1 MLENNQQTIV
11 EKNKSVVEIDLKKGE
26 KRKLTLFG
34 FKGKVALSI
43 IILVYVNIALLVG
56 MIYGLASDET
66 LTFGV
71 LLMVMIAIN
80 IIFPIKLSKVIR
92 NHNKIE

>member
-34 FKGKVALSI
+34 FKGKWL
-43 IILVYVNIALLVG
+43 YLL
-56 MIYGLASDET
+56 L
-66 LTFGV
+66 F
-71 LLMVMIAIN
+71 
-80 IIFPIKLSKVIR
+80 
-92 NHNKIE
+92 

>member
-1 MLENNQQTIV
+1 MIIIHKKGVGNMLENNQQTIV

-43 IILVYVNIALLVG
+43 IILV
-56 MIYGLASDET
+56 
-66 LTFGV
+66 
-71 LLMVMIAIN
+71 
-80 IIFPIKLSKVIR
+80 
-92 NHNKIE
+92 